1 MQTQLACEVKNL
13 INKKCSQQLLIQ
25 LLNTKWQN
33 GNLTILKKKFSNKG
47 TKGIQDISLSLQ
59 TS

>member
-13 INKKCSQQLLIQ
+13 INTKYSQQLLIQ
-25 LLNTKWQN
+25 LFKTKWQN
-33 GNLTILKKKFSNKG
+33 SNLTISKKKFSKKG